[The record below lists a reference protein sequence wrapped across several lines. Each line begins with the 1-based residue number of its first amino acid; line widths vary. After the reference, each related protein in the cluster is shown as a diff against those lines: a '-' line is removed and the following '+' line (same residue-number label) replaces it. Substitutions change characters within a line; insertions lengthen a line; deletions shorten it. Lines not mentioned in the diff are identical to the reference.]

1 MQTPQPTS
9 TAAAGDILW
18 TPSAEVREASAMTA
32 LMRDV
37 GVADYEALW
46 RWSVEDVGRFWG
58 LLWKRFDIQAD
69 GDPSVALADATMPG
83 ARWFPDVALSMP
95 EHVFRGR
102 DGDAVAIRFAGEGVP
117 LTAWTWDELRAETG
131 RVRVGLQRM
140 GVGRGNRVVGY
151 LPNGPHTIAAFLAV
165 ASLGATWSCCS
176 PDFGTRT
183 VIDRFAQI
191 EPVVLLTCDG
201 YRYNGKA
208 HDRTAI
214 ADEIAAALPTLKH
227 TVRLPYLGRRG
238 NWDDAFPPTDEP
250 LQFERVPFD
259 HPLWILYSSGTTG
272 LPKAIVHGHGGILL
286 EHLKVWRIGQ
296 AVGPEDRVLWTT
308 TTGWVMW
315 NLVVGVLL
323 SDASIVIYE
332 GSVAHPDLDV
342 LWRLID
348 EAGITVFGTGA
359 AYLHGCLKAGLPP
372 KQDHDLSRL
381 RAVGSTGSPLSPE
394 GFCWVYDHV
403 GPDTWLF
410 STSGGTDIASSFV
423 GGCDIL
429 AVRAGELQARC
440 LGVAAEAW
448 DDDGRALVDEVGELV
463 ITKPM
468 PSMPV
473 GFWNDPGDV
482 RYRESYFEHFDV
494 QPPVWRQGDWVRIT
508 QSGSS
513 VIYGRSDSTINRG
526 GIRMGTAEIYAAVL
540 ALDAITDALVVDVP
554 PPDGNADSRMSMFVV
569 LSDGA
574 VVDDALTK
582 QVIAAVR
589 RDASPRHVPDE
600 LIAVPEIPRTLTGKV
615 LEVPVKKLL
624 MGRDP
629 ETVVSRDA
637 LANPEA
643 FDWFVQHARNTG
655 PTAPSDS

>member
-1 MQTPQPTS
+1 MS
-9 TAAAGDILW
+9 TTAAGDSLW
-18 TPSAEVREASAMTA
+18 TPSADAVAASATTA

-37 GVADYEALW
+37 GVADYDALW
-46 RWSVEDVGRFWG
+46 RWSTEDVGRFWG
-58 LLWKRFDIQAD
+58 FLWKRFDIQAD
-69 GDPSVALADATMPG
+69 GDPTVALADASMPG
-83 ARWFPDVALSMP
+83 AQWFPDVRLSMP
-95 EHVFRGR
+95 EHVFRNRTGS
-102 DGDAVAIRFAGEGVP
+102 DVAIRFKGEDTP
-117 LTAWTWDELRAETG
+117 LGAWTWDELREHTTRIRA
-131 RVRVGLQRM
+131 GLEAM
-140 GVGRGNRVVGY
+140 GVTQGDRVAGY
-151 LPNGPHTIAAFLAV
+151 LPNGPHTIAAFLAT
-165 ASLGATWSCCS
+165 ASLGAVWSCCS

-191 EPVVLLTCDG
+191 EPTVLLTCDG

-208 HDRTAI
+208 FDRTQI
-214 ADEIAAALPTLKH
+214 ADEIAAALPTLKA
-227 TVRLPYLGRRG
+227 TARLPYLGNDG
-238 NWDDAFPPTDEP
+238 DWDERFPPTDAP
-250 LQFERVPFD
+250 LTFERVAFD

-296 AVGPEDRVLWTT
+296 AVNADDRVLWTT

-332 GSVAHPDLDV
+332 GSVAHPDLGA
-342 LWRLID
+342 LWQLID

-359 AYLHGCLKAGLPP
+359 AYLHGCLKAGLAPEE
-372 KQDHDLSRL
+372 DHDLTRL

-394 GFCWVYDHV
+394 GFRWVYDHV

-410 STSGGTDIASSFV
+410 STSGGTDIASGFV
-423 GGCDIL
+423 GGSDVL
-429 AVRAGELQARC
+429 PVRAGELQARC

-448 DDDGRALVDEVGELV
+448 DDDGNPLIDEVGELV

-473 GFWNDPGDV
+473 KFWNDEGDE
-482 RYRESYFEHFDV
+482 RYRDSYFTHYDV
-494 QPPVWRQGDWVRIT
+494 QPAVWRQGDWIRIT
-508 QSGSS
+508 ASGSS

-540 ALDAITDALVVDVP
+540 ALDEITDALVVDVP
-554 PPDGNADSRMSMFVV
+554 PPDGNADSRMTMFVV
-569 LSDGA
+569 LADADAA
-574 VVDDALTK
+574 VGDDLTK
-582 QVIAAVR
+582 KVVAAVR

-600 LIAVPEIPRTLTGKV
+600 LVAVPEVPRTLTGKV

-629 ETVVSRDA
+629 DSVVSRDA
-637 LANPEA
+637 LANAAA
-643 FDWFVQHARNTG
+643 FDWFVAFARDKG
-655 PTAPSDS
+655 LSAS